1 MRERTRHLTL
11 PGAIGGTQA
20 FVPVCPAELHSA
32 GWKARARVN
41 YAGQR
46 VTNPLGAQVTDLCS
60 ALRRASVD

>member
-20 FVPVCPAELHSA
+20 FVPVRPAELHSA

-41 YAGQR
+41 HAGQR
-46 VTNPLGAQVTDLCS
+46 VTNPLGAQTDGPCS
-60 ALRRASVD
+60 AMAES